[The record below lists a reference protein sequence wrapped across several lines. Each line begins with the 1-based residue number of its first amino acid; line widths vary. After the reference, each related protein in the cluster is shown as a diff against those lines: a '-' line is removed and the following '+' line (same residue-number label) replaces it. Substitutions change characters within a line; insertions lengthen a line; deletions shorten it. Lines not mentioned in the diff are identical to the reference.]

1 MAFRH
6 LIHLM
11 NFDEGA
17 AVAECLLQYFKF
29 FSGDFWCFWP
39 VIYIVERMWAVCL
52 DLRRAYWYLRRFW
65 ISGLSLARPPRVGSL
80 RGIFKKT
87 WFRMHW
93 GVAAWEIK
101 QSGDGDYES
110 KNRTP
115 SMSPCTLFFC
125 FLVWKKHSCIEEQV
139 GEWCFLASA
148 ESKQDCISWRFFFG
162 RGRFNN
168 VSGELLWGL
177 LRIVHSR
184 KLP

>member
-1 MAFRH
+1 MWRFGAFN
-6 LIHLM
+6 LYSFVQWLSDIWFIWWTLM
-11 NFDEGA
+11 RVPQWPSACCSTSSFFWRFLM
-17 AVAECLLQYFKF
+17 LLGRYT
-29 FSGDFWCFWP
+29 
-39 VIYIVERMWAVCL
+39 IERMWAVCL
-52 DLRRAYWYLRRFW
+52 DLGRAYWYLRRFW

-148 ESKQDCISWRFFFG
+148 ESKQDCISWRHPF
-162 RGRFNN
+162 
-168 VSGELLWGL
+168 
-177 LRIVHSR
+177 R
-184 KLP
+184 KG